1 MVDHAENPRRNRTVW
16 ITLIALGVV
25 VLAVASVSAWRVMGG
40 RLEAARQL
48 DRATLMVER
57 ADNTVIAFDEV
68 VRAEVSPSIAIKA
81 RQVEPRIESA
91 RKELEAS
98 LKLIDSAMPRLT
110 DDERRRAMLL
120 KTAAAARIEML
131 DSAPAILSANIKAAD
146 ATPLASGAWTSTL
159 AAAKMTERA
168 VAEYNKLTKS
178 GVQASAT
185 FNAQAEQAFTESR
198 DLFSRAAT
206 AFPEAGME
214 RYVVYLDQKLK
225 QVALSRQSDAA
236 WIAGDISQANRLI
249 AAYNVEDAKSVALV
263 KELPVTPSVAI
274 ADAYKQLADPA
285 TAAYFKGRRKAADAD
300 KALKAL

>member
-16 ITLIALGVV
+16 ITLITLGAV

-68 VRAEVSPSIAIKA
+68 VRAEVSPSTAIKA

-131 DSAPAILSANIKAAD
+131 DSAPAILSANIKASD

-206 AFPEAGME
+206 AFPEAGLE
-214 RYVVYLDQKLK
+214 RYVAYLDQKLK

-236 WIAGDISQANRLI
+236 WMAGDISQTNRLI

-285 TAAYFKGRRKAADAD
+285 TAAYFEGRRKAADAD